1 MKKLS
6 VISNGFIFVS
16 WTIIYILKFNS
27 SELWYNI
34 IMGIFVLLFLIK
46 FIYSFI
52 KYKKENSK
60 L

>member
-34 IMGIFVLLFLIK
+34 IMGIFILLFLIK

>member
-1 MKKLS
+1 MKKLPM
-6 VISNGFIFVS
+6 ISNAFIFVS

-27 SELWYNI
+27 SELWYKI

>member
-16 WTIIYILKFNS
+16 WTIINILKFNS
-27 SELWYNI
+27 SELWYKI

>member
-6 VISNGFIFVS
+6 VISNGFILVS

-34 IMGIFVLLFLIK
+34 IMGIFILLFLIK

>member
-27 SELWYNI
+27 SELWYKI